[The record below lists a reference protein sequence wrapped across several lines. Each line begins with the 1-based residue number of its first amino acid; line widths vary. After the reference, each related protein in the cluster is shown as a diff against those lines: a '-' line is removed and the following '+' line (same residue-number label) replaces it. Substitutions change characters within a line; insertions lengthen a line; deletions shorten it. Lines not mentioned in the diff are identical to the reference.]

1 MDHDVKIST
10 RITLP
15 ARLFTVRYARSGG
28 PGGQNVNK
36 VASKVDLRLDLD
48 AAKEFVGESVVGRR
62 RTLFKTRLDADGHLQ
77 IVSSE
82 HRERTRNLD
91 AAVTRVKSIV
101 RTALVR
107 PKVRRSTRPTRSSQ
121 ERRLSEKKRR
131 GKLKKQRTE
140 KEED

>member
-48 AAKEFVGESVVGRR
+48 AAKEFVGESVVERL
-62 RTLFKTRLDADGHLQ
+62 RTLFKTRLDTDGHLQ

>member
-48 AAKEFVGESVVGRR
+48 AAKEFVGESVVERL

-91 AAVTRVKSIV
+91 AAVTRGKSIV
-101 RTALVR
+101 RTA
-107 PKVRRSTRPTRSSQ
+107 
-121 ERRLSEKKRR
+121 
-131 GKLKKQRTE
+131 
-140 KEED
+140 

>member
-48 AAKEFVGESVVGRR
+48 AAKEFVGESVVERL

-107 PKVRRSTRPTRSSQ
+107 PKVRRATRPTRSSQ